1 MIHANKKTTIRKKQN
16 KSNKSKKK
24 NKYKT
29 FDTLPRPD
37 VISPARR
44 FHLSFIF
51 YISIAQEAD
60 TVAEAAAAALI
71 GTLCY
76 VW

>member
-1 MIHANKKTTIRKKQN
+1 MIHANKKTTIRKKKQTN
-16 KSNKSKKK
+16 VTNQKR
-24 NKYKT
+24 KT
-29 FDTLPRPD
+29 NTKLLTLPRPD

-60 TVAEAAAAALI
+60 TVAAAAALI
-71 GTLCY
+71 VTLCY
-76 VW
+76 AW